1 MGKNFGVWGFHPPHD
16 FCAIVKLFSW
26 YSLRTEII
34 IYHDNTMHTKHT
46 IMTKND
52 NLRIHIAPVGYEI
65 DRIVLPAKKKRADK
79 VYLLIHENP
88 SIDKAVSF
96 YDNTEKKLKKL
107 NIDVVK
113 EHHDRLDLFKIIKSV
128 REIIER
134 EKGNII
140 YVNLASG
147 SKIQAI
153 ACMMACMMFNDDQNV
168 QPFYVEAK
176 DYIGFSG
183 KPISTGIK
191 EIQDMPTYEIKRP
204 QQKHV
209 EALKIINEH
218 DGRISKKEMA
228 KIAKEKKLIVVNAE
242 NQSQATFASLDK
254 NIISVLKDQWGF
266 IRVEQLGRT
275 RWIEI
280 TEEGKNA
287 AEFLV

>member
-1 MGKNFGVWGFHPPHD
+1 
-16 FCAIVKLFSW
+16 
-26 YSLRTEII
+26 
-34 IYHDNTMHTKHT
+34 MHTKHT
-46 IMTKND
+46 IMAENE

-96 YDNTEKKLKKL
+96 YEITEKKLKKL
-107 NIDVVK
+107 GIDVVR
-113 EHHDRLDLFKIIKSV
+113 ERHNRLDLFNIIKSI
-128 REIIER
+128 REIIQK

-147 SKIQAI
+147 SKIQSI
-153 ACMMACMMFNDDQNV
+153 GCMMACMMFNDDQNV

-176 DYIGFSG
+176 EYVGFSG

-204 QQKHV
+204 QQRHID
-209 EALKIINEH
+209 ALRIINEH
-218 DGRISKKEMA
+218 GGRISKKEMA
-228 KIAKEKKLIVVNAE
+228 QIAKEEKLIVVNAE
-242 NQSQATFASLDK
+242 NESQATFASLDK

-266 IRVEQLGRT
+266 VKVEQIGRT

-280 TEEGKNA
+280 TEEGRNA
-287 AEFLV
+287 AEFLL

>member
-1 MGKNFGVWGFHPPHD
+1 M
-16 FCAIVKLFSW
+16 AIN
-26 YSLRTEII
+26 E
-34 IYHDNTMHTKHT
+34 
-46 IMTKND
+46 
-52 NLRIHIAPVGYEI
+52 NLRIHIAPVGYEV
-65 DRIVLPAKKKRADK
+65 DRIVLPAKQKKADK

-96 YDNTEKKLKKL
+96 YDTISKKLEKL

-153 ACMMACMMFNDDQNV
+153 ACMMACMMFNDNKNI

-191 EIQDMPTYEIKRP
+191 EIQDIPTYEIKRP
-204 QQKHV
+204 EQKHV
-209 EALKIINEH
+209 DALKIINEH
-218 DGRISKKEMA
+218 GGRISKKEMA
-228 KIAKEKKLIVVNAE
+228 QIAKEQKLIVVNAE
-242 NQSQATFASLDK
+242 NESQATFASLDK
-254 NIISVLKDQWGF
+254 NIINALEHQWKF
-266 IRVEQLGRT
+266 IKVEKIGRS
-275 RWIEI
+275 RWINI
-280 TEEGKNA
+280 TEEGENA
-287 AEFLV
+287 AEFLI